1 MKKNDKV
8 ITVVDGKVKGARVL
22 EVFPDGDVLTDHKD
36 YYGGHVRYPRRNVF
50 TPSEWERARE
60 AYGH

>member
-1 MKKNDKV
+1 MQKNDKV
-8 ITVVDGKVKGARVL
+8 VTVVDGKVRGAKVL

-36 YYGGHVRYPRRNVF
+36 YYGGYVRYQRQSVF

>member
-8 ITVVDGKVKGARVL
+8 VTVVDGKVRGARVL

-36 YYGGHVRYPRRNVF
+36 YYGGYVRYPRQNVF
-50 TPSEWERARE
+50 TASEWERVEVAER
-60 AYGH
+60 H